1 MSGIEEY
8 IKNYGDKSFTEM
20 PFCEADNVAL
30 CETFY
35 LPVEKIVSASFDDEP
50 RNFAEVCKCLYSYNG
65 CKHVPA
71 GLLLTK
77 NISKRLMQM
86 SECKRF
92 AEMKIV
98 AVQEKFCVNPATQFA
113 ACTVLLPDGSVV
125 VVYRGTDDTLIG
137 WKEDFDLYITK
148 GIPSH
153 AIAVEYLDAVA
164 AHFEGKIFVCGHSKG
179 GNLALYAAL
188 KCAQETRDRIEC
200 VYNNEGPGFVDASL
214 FRTPQYKEL
223 LDRYKHFLP
232 TASFVGTLL
241 THDYDYTV
249 VESKRILGPLQHD
262 METWKISGTELVAKD
277 NLNILGQIS
286 DLGLM
291 ELISRFNHS
300 QGDNVG
306 TVMLEVIKGTGQTS
320 LMDVAKNVSAS
331 VSGGWK
337 AWKERTDEERA
348 DFKNFLF
355 NIPKCL
361 VAATVELGKGAAT
374 AAEKRAVEF
383 VEAVASN

>member
-1 MSGIEEY
+1 MAGVEEY
-8 IKNYGDKSFTEM
+8 IRNYGDKSFTEM

-30 CETFY
+30 CNIFY
-35 LPVEKIVSASFDDEP
+35 LPLEKIVSASFDDEP
-50 RNFAEVCKCLYSYNG
+50 MDFAQVCKCFYSYNG
-65 CKHVPA
+65 CKHIPA
-71 GLLLTK
+71 GLLLSK

-98 AVQEKFCVNPATQFA
+98 AVQEKFCVSPATQFA
-113 ACTVLLPDGSVV
+113 ACTVLLPDGKVV
-125 VVYRGTDDTLIG
+125 VVFRGTDDTLIG

-153 AIAVEYLDAVA
+153 ALAVEYLGAVA
-164 AHFEGKIFVCGHSKG
+164 AHFEGKIIVCGHSKG

-188 KCAQETRDRIEC
+188 KCEQETRDRIEC
-200 VYNNEGPGFVDASL
+200 LYNNDGPGFVDASL
-214 FRTPQYKEL
+214 FRTPQYKEIV
-223 LDRYKHFLP
+223 DRYKHFLP

-249 VESKRILGPLQHD
+249 VGSKRVLGPLQHD
-262 METWKISGTELVAKD
+262 LLTWKISGTELIAKD
-277 NLNILGQIS
+277 ELNILGKIA

-291 ELISRFNHS
+291 ELVTRFNHD

-306 TVMLEVIKGTGQTS
+306 TVMQEVILGSGQTG
-320 LMDVAKNVSAS
+320 LTGVAKNAVSA

-337 AWKERTDEERA
+337 AWKERTDDERE
-348 DFKNFLF
+348 DFKKFLF
-355 NIPKCL
+355 DIPRCL
-361 VAATVELGKGAAT
+361 VAAAFELGKGAAT
-374 AAEKRAVEF
+374 AAEKRATEF
-383 VEAVASN
+383 VDAIAAN